1 MKITDEQK
9 ERANLVNLPQFLM
22 SHGFDLKKVGKEYVW
37 KEHDSLHIK
46 DNGPGECGQWFRFSE
61 NKGGDNIGLLRE
73 YMDMSF
79 IDAVEALTGEHKF
92 SSDDI
97 AEIYDS
103 GELDRECNN
112 IDWES
117 IDDAQ
122 YSMINAAID
131 SGIDMNVRY
140 KAAEKVM
147 SMANIAITE
156 LASKAKEMIEQISV
170 TTKDIDTESLN
181 EVLKTL
187 KDSNDMANKI
197 VISNNK
203 DGD

>member
-1 MKITDEQK
+1 MKNKLSFAEMQAFINNVIKGT
-9 ERANLVNLPQFLM
+9 V
-22 SHGFDLKKVGKEYVW
+22 EYGAGY
-37 KEHDSLHIK
+37 K
-46 DNGPGECGQWFRFSE
+46 DVLRKYYTLTLYGE
-61 NKGGDNIGLLRE
+61 
-73 YMDMSF
+73 Y
-79 IDAVEALTGEHKF
+79 KF

-103 GELDRECNN
+103 GELDREYHN
-112 IDWES
+112 IDWEL
-117 IDDAQ
+117 IDDDQ
-122 YSMINAAID
+122 YYLITKAID
-131 SGIDMNVRY
+131 NGIDMSVRY

-156 LASKAKEMIEQISV
+156 LANKAKEMIEQISV

-197 VISNNK
+197 VISSNK

>member
-1 MKITDEQK
+1 MKNRLSFAEMQAFINNVVKGT
-9 ERANLVNLPQFLM
+9 V
-22 SHGFDLKKVGKEYVW
+22 EYGAGY
-37 KEHDSLHIK
+37 EEILHK
-46 DNGPGECGQWFRFSE
+46 YYVVT
-61 NKGGDNIGLLRE
+61 L
-73 YMDMSF
+73 Y
-79 IDAVEALTGEHKF
+79 GEHKL

-103 GELDRECNN
+103 GELDREYNN
-112 IDWES
+112 IDWKS
-117 IDDAQ
+117 IDYAQ

-140 KAAEKVM
+140 KATEKVM

>member
-1 MKITDEQK
+1 MKNKLSFVEMQAFINNVVKGT
-9 ERANLVNLPQFLM
+9 V
-22 SHGFDLKKVGKEYVW
+22 EYGAGY
-37 KEHDSLHIK
+37 EEILHK
-46 DNGPGECGQWFRFSE
+46 YYVVT
-61 NKGGDNIGLLRE
+61 L
-73 YMDMSF
+73 Y
-79 IDAVEALTGEHKF
+79 GEHKL

-103 GELDRECNN
+103 GELDREYNN
-112 IDWES
+112 IAWEL

-156 LASKAKEMIEQISV
+156 LVNKAKETIEQISV
-170 TTKDIDTESLN
+170 TTKNIDTESLN

>member
-1 MKITDEQK
+1 MKNRLSFAEMQAFINNVVKGT
-9 ERANLVNLPQFLM
+9 V
-22 SHGFDLKKVGKEYVW
+22 EYGAGY
-37 KEHDSLHIK
+37 EEI
-46 DNGPGECGQWFRFSE
+46 
-61 NKGGDNIGLLRE
+61 LRK
-73 YMDMSF
+73 YY
-79 IDAVEALTGEHKF
+79 VVTLYGEHKL

-103 GELDRECNN
+103 GELDREYNN
-112 IDWES
+112 IAWKL
-117 IDDAQ
+117 IDKDQ
-122 YSMINAAID
+122 YYLITKAID

-156 LASKAKEMIEQISV
+156 LASKAKKMIEQ
-170 TTKDIDTESLN
+170 TNNTMKDFDTGSLN

-187 KDSNDMANKI
+187 KNSNNMANKI

>member
-1 MKITDEQK
+1 MKNKLSFAEMQAFINNVIKGTI
-9 ERANLVNLPQFLM
+9 
-22 SHGFDLKKVGKEYVW
+22 EYGAGY
-37 KEHDSLHIK
+37 K
-46 DNGPGECGQWFRFSE
+46 DVLCRYYWLTLYGE
-61 NKGGDNIGLLRE
+61 
-73 YMDMSF
+73 Y
-79 IDAVEALTGEHKF
+79 KF

-103 GELDRECNN
+103 GELDREYHN
-112 IDWES
+112 IDWEL
-117 IDDAQ
+117 IDDDQ
-122 YSMINAAID
+122 YYLITKAID

-147 SMANIAITE
+147 SMANVAITE
-156 LASKAKEMIEQISV
+156 LANKAKEMIEQ
-170 TTKDIDTESLN
+170 TNNTMKDFNTESLN
-181 EVLKTL
+181 DVLKTL

>member
-1 MKITDEQK
+1 MKNKLSFAEMQAFINNVVKGT
-9 ERANLVNLPQFLM
+9 V
-22 SHGFDLKKVGKEYVW
+22 EYGAGY
-37 KEHDSLHIK
+37 EEILHK
-46 DNGPGECGQWFRFSE
+46 YYVVT
-61 NKGGDNIGLLRE
+61 L
-73 YMDMSF
+73 Y
-79 IDAVEALTGEHKF
+79 GEHKL

-103 GELDRECNN
+103 GELDREYNN
-112 IDWES
+112 IAWEL
-117 IDDAQ
+117 IDRNQ
-122 YSMINAAID
+122 YCLITKAID
-131 SGIDMNVRY
+131 SGISMNVRY

-156 LASKAKEMIEQISV
+156 LANKAKEMIEQISV

>member
-1 MKITDEQK
+1 
-9 ERANLVNLPQFLM
+9 M
-22 SHGFDLKKVGKEYVW
+22 S
-37 KEHDSLHIK
+37 
-46 DNGPGECGQWFRFSE
+46 
-61 NKGGDNIGLLRE
+61 
-73 YMDMSF
+73 
-79 IDAVEALTGEHKF
+79 
-92 SSDDI
+92 
-97 AEIYDS
+97 
-103 GELDRECNN
+103 
-112 IDWES
+112 
-117 IDDAQ
+117 
-122 YSMINAAID
+122 
-131 SGIDMNVRY
+131 VRY

-156 LASKAKEMIEQISV
+156 LANKAKEMIEQISV

>member
-1 MKITDEQK
+1 MKNKLSFAEMQAFINNVVKDTVE
-9 ERANLVNLPQFLM
+9 
-22 SHGFDLKKVGKEYVW
+22 HGAGYEEILRKYYTLTLYGEY
-37 KEHDSLHIK
+37 
-46 DNGPGECGQWFRFSE
+46 
-61 NKGGDNIGLLRE
+61 
-73 YMDMSF
+73 
-79 IDAVEALTGEHKF
+79 KF

-103 GELDRECNN
+103 GELDREYHN
-112 IDWES
+112 IDWEL
-117 IDDAQ
+117 IDDDQ
-122 YSMINAAID
+122 YYLITKAID
-131 SGIDMNVRY
+131 NGIDMSVRY

-156 LASKAKEMIEQISV
+156 LENKAKEMIEQISV

>member
-1 MKITDEQK
+1 MKNRLSFVEMQAFINNVVKGT
-9 ERANLVNLPQFLM
+9 V
-22 SHGFDLKKVGKEYVW
+22 EYGAGY
-37 KEHDSLHIK
+37 EEILHK
-46 DNGPGECGQWFRFSE
+46 YYVVT
-61 NKGGDNIGLLRE
+61 L
-73 YMDMSF
+73 Y
-79 IDAVEALTGEHKF
+79 GEHKL

-103 GELDRECNN
+103 GELDREYNN
-112 IDWES
+112 IDWKS
-117 IDDAQ
+117 IDYAQ

>member
-1 MKITDEQK
+1 MKNRLSFAEMQAFINNVVKGT
-9 ERANLVNLPQFLM
+9 V
-22 SHGFDLKKVGKEYVW
+22 EYGAGY
-37 KEHDSLHIK
+37 EEILHK
-46 DNGPGECGQWFRFSE
+46 YYVVT
-61 NKGGDNIGLLRE
+61 L
-73 YMDMSF
+73 Y
-79 IDAVEALTGEHKF
+79 GEHKL

-156 LASKAKEMIEQISV
+156 LANKVKEMIEQISV

>member
-1 MKITDEQK
+1 MKNKLSFAEMQAFINNVIKGT
-9 ERANLVNLPQFLM
+9 V
-22 SHGFDLKKVGKEYVW
+22 EYGAGY
-37 KEHDSLHIK
+37 K
-46 DNGPGECGQWFRFSE
+46 DVLRKYYTLTLYGE
-61 NKGGDNIGLLRE
+61 
-73 YMDMSF
+73 Y
-79 IDAVEALTGEHKF
+79 KF

-103 GELDRECNN
+103 GELDREYHN
-112 IDWES
+112 IDWEL
-117 IDDAQ
+117 IDDDQ
-122 YSMINAAID
+122 YYLITKAID
-131 SGIDMNVRY
+131 NGIDMSVRY
-140 KAAEKVM
+140 KAAERVM

-156 LASKAKEMIEQISV
+156 LANKAKEMIEQISV